1 MASWDLSPGTPPGR
15 RQSPSDV
22 TRVPVRAIVEL
33 LAFADGLV
41 LLDYEAA
48 NPHADFVIIAVAVVL
63 MAFPLFG
70 ERFRARARVVF
81 RPPPDVTDDAPDIQS
96 HV

>member
-1 MASWDLSPGTPPGR
+1 
-15 RQSPSDV
+15 V
-22 TRVPVRAIVEL
+22 TRIPVRQIIEL

-48 NPHADFVIIAVAVVL
+48 NPHANFVIIAVAVVL

-70 ERFRARARVVF
+70 ERLRARARVVF
-81 RPPPDVTDDAPDIQS
+81 RPMADVTDDAPDVGS
-96 HV
+96 DV